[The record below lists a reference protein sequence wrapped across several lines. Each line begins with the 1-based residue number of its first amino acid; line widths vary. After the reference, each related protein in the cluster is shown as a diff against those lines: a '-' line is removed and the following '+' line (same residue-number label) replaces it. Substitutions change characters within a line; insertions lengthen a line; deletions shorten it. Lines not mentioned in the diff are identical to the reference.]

1 MPYLFTHF
9 TREDDHGEQV
19 YFAVSRDGLHWQDL
33 SDQPALTWTQ
43 GDGGVRDP
51 FIVRHPVTGR
61 YCVMATDLCIK
72 HRNHQWGPAISQGS
86 RDVVF
91 WESDDLVHWSEPWSV
106 TLAPEGAGCAWAPEA
121 VWDEDRQAFLI
132 FFAAYTHDNGESRH
146 RIYAAHTAD
155 FRRFT
160 PVFKYIEWAEHV
172 IDTTIIREGGMYYRF
187 SASHDIK
194 IDCGPELLG
203 EFTPHTIPAVASLVG
218 VEGPE
223 CYRLPDGRWCLI
235 ADRIRENRGYV
246 PVVIDDAA
254 AGTGRVLTD
263 AEFDFGALLK
273 RHGGVTEISEEDYDR
288 LLQTRKTL

>member
-19 YFAVSRDGLHWQDL
+19 FFSISRDGLHWRDL
-33 SDQPALTWTQ
+33 SDKPALLWTQ

-51 FIVRHPVTGR
+51 FIVRHPVTGM
-61 YCVMATDLCIK
+61 YTIMATDLCI
-72 HRNHQWGPAISQGS
+72 RRRQHQWGPAIGQGS

-91 WESDDLVHWSEPWSV
+91 WESADLVNWSEPWSV

-121 VWDEDRQAFLI
+121 VWDEERQAFLI
-132 FFAAYTHDNGESRH
+132 FFAAYTHDDGESRH

-155 FRRFT
+155 FRSFT

-172 IDTTIIREGGMYYRF
+172 IDTTIVREGGMYYRF

-194 IDCGPELLG
+194 IDCGPSLLG
-203 EFTPHTIPAVASLVG
+203 EFVPHAIPAVASLKG

-246 PVVIDDAA
+246 PVVIDDMA
-254 AGTGRVLTD
+254 AGTGRVLAD
-263 AEFDFGALLK
+263 DKFDFGRLLK
-273 RHGGVTEISEEDYDR
+273 RHGGVVEIPEDAWERLAAPSEG
-288 LLQTRKTL
+288 

>member
-1 MPYLFTHF
+1 MPYLFSHF

-19 YFAVSRDGLHWQDL
+19 FFAVNRDGLHWKDL
-33 SDQPALTWTQ
+33 SVRPALVWSR

-51 FIVRHPVTGR
+51 FIVRHPLTGM
-61 YCVMATDLCIK
+61 YTVMATDLCIRR
-72 HRNHQWGPAISQGS
+72 RNHQWGPAIEHGS

-91 WESDDLVHWSEPWSV
+91 WESADLVNWSEPWSV

-121 VWDEDRQAFLI
+121 VWDEEERAFLI
-132 FFAAYTHDNGESRH
+132 FFACYTHDNGESRH
-146 RIYAAHTAD
+146 RIYACHTEQ
-155 FRRFT
+155 FRSFT
-160 PVFKYIEWAEHV
+160 PVFKYIEWPEHV

-194 IDCGPELLG
+194 IDRSDRLLG
-203 EFTPHTIPAVASLVG
+203 DFAPHHIPAVESLTG

-254 AGTGRVLTD
+254 AGTGSVLAED
-263 AEFDFGALLK
+263 AFDFGTLLK
-273 RHGGVTEISEEDYDR
+273 RHGGVTEITEAECER
-288 LLQTRKTL
+288 LLAPR